1 MKKLLASAS
10 CGASGSVEVGPYQW
24 SANSVLTVATSP
36 SNNPPQSSA
45 MTDGAAQ
52 YRSPSSKH
60 PPQLSA
66 MTTAPTAAARVGGVG
81 EAASVGWLTLG
92 GVGGWS
98 MYAADEKRQSQRV
111 SHSSNL
117 LLNSSRMSLTSRVM
131 ALAN

>member
-1 MKKLLASAS
+1 MKKLSASAS
-10 CGASGSVEVGPYQW
+10 CGASGSVEGGLYQW

-66 MTTAPTAAARVGGVG
+66 MTTAPTAAARVDG
-81 EAASVGWLTLG
+81 ARADASEEGWLTLG

-98 MYAADEKRQSQRV
+98 MYAADEKRRS
-111 SHSSNL
+111 
-117 LLNSSRMSLTSRVM
+117 
-131 ALAN
+131 